1 MKIITILLLM
11 IGWTEAAL
19 GEAAGWYTT
28 DQCERM
34 RSISEDAIHHSINSD
49 SMAAVINRLQGDFPK
64 GLLAANKELIGGI
77 YKTVD
82 QFKTK
87 SGQIR
92 EQDKEKI
99 KDELGDVVFA
109 KFWKCFDKSMIDQD
123 NAGACGESGC

>member
-19 GEAAGWYTT
+19 GDGIGDPSE
-28 DQCERM
+28 QCNIKRK
-34 RSISEDAIHHSINSD
+34 ISDSTIRYSINYG
-49 SMAAVINRLQGDFPK
+49 SMGAVINKLQGLYPK
-64 GLLAANKELIGGI
+64 AWLAANKELIGGI

-99 KDELGDVVFA
+99 KDELYDVVFA

>member
-1 MKIITILLLM
+1 
-11 IGWTEAAL
+11 
-19 GEAAGWYTT
+19 
-28 DQCERM
+28 
-34 RSISEDAIHHSINSD
+34 
-49 SMAAVINRLQGDFPK
+49 MAAVINRLQGDFPK